1 MERKLIA
8 VAVSSALALPMAAQA
23 VEVSPYGQINR
34 AIISVDGTGEATDG
48 DLQHTDSA
56 ASGSRW
62 GLTGSEDLENGM
74 TAGFKLEYG
83 LGGGDPRFA
92 HVNLSTN
99 GGKLTLGHTSTA
111 TDGMAHAD
119 LSGGPSF
126 LGGATPW
133 CAYAGSGPACPTNDG
148 GRTDV
153 LRYDTPAIGPAAI
166 SMSVGNDDYWDV
178 MLKISG
184 SMGDAGYDLRIGHI
198 GERDHMVADPDSP
211 AMAAV
216 PAEDGVTYSHTRSID
231 GADLLMVLQDEN
243 MPEPDPD
250 NVGEFVANDFWDSN
264 GMPLDTAVN
273 NDTEVQA
280 AIAAHVA
287 SDDEVVEIRQDGI
300 DADVNTSTYIK
311 TTTHTTEGDEGQVAM
326 AQGMEEEKR
335 GDITTASAAF
345 SFGQGTSVA
354 LVWSQDNA
362 ADNQYQYVKLDHS
375 YGDGSVAVYYKNAET
390 GKSEGDYWGVA
401 VGHNVAPGLTA
412 YAGFRQLSH
421 DKEDVDLLVAGL
433 RVSFN

>member
-8 VAVSSALALPMAAQA
+8 AAVSSALALPMAAQA

-34 AIISVDGTGEATDG
+34 AIISVDGTGDATDG
-48 DLQHTDSA
+48 DLQHKDSA

-62 GLTGSEDLENGM
+62 GLTGSEDFENGM
-74 TAGFKLEYG
+74 TGGFKLEYA
-83 LGGGDPRFA
+83 LDGDVRHA
-92 HVNLSTN
+92 NLNFSTN
-99 GGKLTLGHTSTA
+99 AGKLTLGHASTA

-216 PAEDGVTYSHTRSID
+216 AAEPDITYSHARSID
-231 GADLLMVLQDEN
+231 GADLLMLLGNEN
-243 MPEPDPD
+243 MPAPHATTPGVFAAD
-250 NVGEFVANDFWDSN
+250 NNFWNAD
-264 GMPLDTAVN
+264 GTRK
-273 NDTEVQA
+273 TEVTQTDAEA
-280 AIAAHVA
+280 AIAAHVDG
-287 SDDEVVEIRQDGI
+287 DDEAVEIRLVGADTQTVD
-300 DADVNTSTYIK
+300 DATYIK
-311 TTTHTTEGDEGQVAM
+311 TTTHTIEGDEGEDAM
-326 AQGMEEEKR
+326 AQGMKEEKR

-375 YGDGSVAVYYKNAET
+375 YGDGSVAVYFKNAEE

-421 DKEDVDLLVAGL
+421 DEEDVDLLVAGL